1 MQTIAF
7 EIQPMNGWIQIP
19 DTFKDW
25 YDKAF
30 KVILL
35 RDESPQSVPQV
46 AAVTLMLERSDAPS
60 GDSVSHRG
68 TPELTDEEVG
78 LEGEALETFRKLM
91 AISKHCA
98 ALPDLDTR
106 SPDEILGY
114 NEYGGFD

>member
-7 EIQPMNGWIQIP
+7 ETQPMNGWIQIP

-35 RDESPQSVPQV
+35 RDESPQLVPQV
-46 AAVTLMLERSDAPS
+46 AAITLMQERSEAPS
-60 GDSVSHRG
+60 GDSVSHWA
-68 TPELTDEEVG
+68 TWEDAEVG
-78 LEGEALETFRKLM
+78 LEGEALETFQKIRDI
-91 AISKHCA
+91 AKHCA